1 MPQRSLFWA
10 LDSVSEL
17 QFAIRKGSWKLLLDG
32 EQKPR
37 ELYNLAED
45 PLEFFNLVNEEKE
58 RSVQLAKEAAIF
70 LADIAGDPLR
80 PN

>member
-1 MPQRSLFWA
+1 M
-10 LDSVSEL
+10 
-17 QFAIRKGSWKLLLDG
+17 LDG

-45 PLEFFNLVNEEKE
+45 PLEFFNLIKEEKE
-58 RSVQLAKEAAIF
+58 RSEQLASEAAAF
-70 LADIAGDPLR
+70 LADIASDPLR